1 MSGTTTRRE
10 FLKTGI
16 TLAGVP
22 CFVPAQVLG
31 AGGATVPSE
40 KIVLGCIGVGSMG
53 GGHVRGWLGQE
64 DVQLT
69 AVCDLRQS
77 FRQKAKLAVD
87 RKYGNQDC
95 KAFKDF
101 RELENSNWPAAY
113 GIVNLQKYLH
123 VGVVKRCIYN
133 ISLTPNLSATMIEK
147 VGAVD
152 QF

>member
-1 MSGTTTRRE
+1 MSSTTTRRE

-16 TLAGVP
+16 TLAAVP
-22 CFVPAQVLG
+22 YFVPAHVLG

-87 RKYGNQDC
+87 RKYGSQ
-95 KAFKDF
+95 
-101 RELENSNWPAAY
+101 ESEISPAP
-113 GIVNLQKYLH
+113 
-123 VGVVKRCIYN
+123 
-133 ISLTPNLSATMIEK
+133 TP
-147 VGAVD
+147 
-152 QF
+152 